1 MQGMRKMSFPV
12 RDEISLT
19 GVLYALSDPIRLQI
33 VKSLAT
39 KGEITCCAF
48 NIPIAKSTLSHHFKV
63 LRETGV
69 IRTRTEGTQSFNTL
83 RREDLEIRFPGLLDA
98 VLQASEPF

>member
-1 MQGMRKMSFPV
+1 MRKMSFPV

-33 VKSLAT
+33 VKSLAAD
-39 KGEITCCAF
+39 GEITCCAF
-48 NIPIAKSTLSHHFKV
+48 NIPVAKSTLSHHFKV

-83 RREDLEIRFPGLLDA
+83 RCEDLEIRFPGLLDA
-98 VLQASEPF
+98 VLQASEPL